1 SNAVDFGG
9 LICGV
14 LQLFD
19 QYPEVLKRYQKRFKY
34 LLVDEYQDTNR
45 AQFKL
50 VKLLSDEYRNICVVG
65 DEDQSIYSWR
75 GADIRNILD
84 YEKFFPE
91 TKVIKLEQNYR
102 SSKNIIEAASFVIA
116 KNQMR
121 KGKEMWTAN
130 DQGDYIDIV
139 ECVDDRSESDFIAKE
154 IKELIESGV
163 SAQEIAVFYRT
174 NAQSRMIEDAL
185 RNKKIPYRVVA
196 GIKFYERKEIKD
208 LLSYIRVV
216 VNEKDSLALSRI
228 INVPVRGIGAVTL
241 RKIEDEAIK
250 LQLSLWEMIER
261 IVENQGDY
269 KFLKLSGKV
278 MNSLGTF
285 VSLIQDVK
293 VQESEKKQPSYTY
306 QKLLVESGYLDAL

>member
-19 QYPEVLKRYQKRFKY
+19 QYPEVLKRYQKRFRY

-50 VKLLSDEYRNICVVG
+50 IKLLSEEYRNICVVG

-84 YEKFFPE
+84 YEKYYPE
-91 TKVIKLEQNYR
+91 TEVMKLEQNYR

-121 KGKEMWTAN
+121 KGKEMWTDN
-130 DQGDYIDIV
+130 DQGEYIDIIDFA
-139 ECVDDRSESDFIAKE
+139 DDRAESEYIANE
-154 IKELIESGV
+154 IKGLVEKGISPT
-163 SAQEIAVFYRT
+163 EIAVFYRT

-185 RNKKIPYRVVA
+185 
-196 GIKFYERKEIKD
+196 
-208 LLSYIRVV
+208 
-216 VNEKDSLALSRI
+216 
-228 INVPVRGIGAVTL
+228 
-241 RKIEDEAIK
+241 
-250 LQLSLWEMIER
+250 
-261 IVENQGDY
+261 
-269 KFLKLSGKV
+269 
-278 MNSLGTF
+278 
-285 VSLIQDVK
+285 
-293 VQESEKKQPSYTY
+293 
-306 QKLLVESGYLDAL
+306 